1 MWLVLSMACSGP
13 EPELGEAPPREVPWS
28 RRLPA
33 LGAGP
38 RGTVARRAIVHLHS
52 PWSHDACDGDP
63 QPDGVVNEPCL
74 DDLRAGLCDVRV
86 DVAFVTDHPAEAA
99 FQPYADLFH
108 HREGDTWVEEDGVAV
123 GNRIACDD
131 GHTVTWLPGIEDELM
146 PLSLD
151 RQVAG
156 TDTAE
161 NDRIYNAY
169 DDAAVASER
178 AAGAAV
184 FVAHTEQRDRADLER
199 LQDAGLSGIEVFNL
213 HAMFS
218 PDIRADALGLDP
230 LGWVGAIAPFTSPDT
245 TGEPD
250 LMMLGVLEAQLPSLA
265 HWDALLARGPMA
277 GVAGTD
283 AHQNVL
289 PIDLRDGERGDS
301 YRRMLRW
308 FSNVLLATGDSPA
321 ELQAAVASG
330 RSYVAFEV
338 LGTPVG
344 YDFRLEADGTVFE
357 TGSPGVPE
365 GTLAIGCPSLHP
377 ESPRGPDDPEILVRV
392 VKDGAPWHEGC
403 GEVPTDG
410 PGVYRVEVTMVPHHL
425 RPFLG
430 EDPDVWMRP
439 FPWVYGNALRVGL

>member
-1 MWLVLSMACSGP
+1 MWLAWTLACSDPVGP
-13 EPELGEAPPREVPWS
+13 PSDAAPREVPWD

-33 LGAGP
+33 LGDGP
-38 RGTVARRAIVHLHS
+38 RGTVALRSIVHLHS

-74 DDLRAGLCDVRV
+74 QDLRAALCDVRV

-99 FQPYADLFH
+99 FQPYEDLVH
-108 HREGDTWVEEDGVAV
+108 HRDGDAWAEVDGVRV

-131 GHTVTWLPGIEDELM
+131 GHVVTWLPGIEDELM

-156 TDTAE
+156 DDTAE
-161 NDRIYNAY
+161 NDRLYNSY
-169 DDAAVASER
+169 DAEALDAEE
-178 AAGAAV
+178 AAGAVV
-184 FVAHTEQRDRADLER
+184 FVAHTEQRALADLER
-199 LQDAGLSGIEVFNL
+199 LQDAGLAGVEVFNL
-213 HAMFS
+213 HAMFA
-218 PDIRADALGLDP
+218 PDIRESALGLDP
-230 LGWVGAIAPFTSPDT
+230 LGWTSDVAPFTSPDG

-250 LMMLGVLEAQLPSLA
+250 LMMLGVLQPQPPSLA
-265 HWDALLARGPMA
+265 SWDALLARGPMA

-289 PIDLRDGERGDS
+289 PIALRDGERGDS

-308 FSNVLLATGDSPA
+308 FSNVLLADGEGPSEA
-321 ELQAAVASG
+321 QAAVAGG

-344 YDFRLEADGTVFE
+344 FDFRLEADGEVWE
-357 TGSPGVPE
+357 MGSEAPE
-365 GTLAIGCPSLHP
+365 GTLVVDCPTLHP
-377 ESPRGPDDPEILVRV
+377 ESPRGPEAPEIAVRV
-392 VKDGAPWHEGC
+392 YKDGVVWHEGC
-403 GEVPTDG
+403 GELPTDG
-410 PGVYRVEVTMVPHHL
+410 PGAYRAEVEVVPRHL

-430 EDPDVWMRP
+430 DDPEPWMRP
-439 FPWVYGNALRVGL
+439 FPWIYGNAIRVR